1 MITLVTLGPTQEPLD
16 AMRVISN
23 RSSGKLGT
31 QLALHLARSGHQVIA
46 LRGSGS
52 TYTTD
57 ELLAECHTVI
67 PFTTTEDLGKAFEH
81 ASHGGD
87 IGAVFHAAAVS
98 DFYFPAAS
106 QGKIPSDEPS
116 LTLTLKP
123 TPKLLPRLRSL
134 FPKALVTGWKFEARV
149 EGIPSQQRKEALAA
163 ASLQIANCGS
173 DACVLNGPAYGEG
186 FGHVGKNGILTH
198 LQDAHTLCAFLAG
211 ILSR

>member
-23 RSSGKLGT
+23 RSTGKLGT

-52 TYTTD
+52 TYSPD

-67 PFTTTEDLGKAFEH
+67 PFTTTEDLGKAFEQ
-81 ASHGGD
+81 ASRTGD
-87 IGAVFHAAAVS
+87 VGAVFHAAAVS

-106 QGKIPSDEPS
+106 QGKIPSDEAS

-123 TPKLLPRLRSL
+123 TPKLLPRLRGL
-134 FPKALVTGWKFEARV
+134 FPKSLVTGWKFEARD
-149 EGIPSQQRKEALAA
+149 EGILSQQRETALAVA
-163 ASLQIANCGS
+163 ALQIANCGS

-186 FGHVGKNGILTH
+186 FGHLEKNGALNH
-198 LQDAHTLCAFLAG
+198 LQDARALCAFLAG
-211 ILSR
+211 LLSR